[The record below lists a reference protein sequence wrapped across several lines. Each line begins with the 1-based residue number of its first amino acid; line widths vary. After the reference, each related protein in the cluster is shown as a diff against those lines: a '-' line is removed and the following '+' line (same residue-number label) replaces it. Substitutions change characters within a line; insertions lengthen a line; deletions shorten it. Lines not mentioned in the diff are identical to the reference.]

1 MIGVVGVKVCVA
13 TDKKRHGE
21 SRFWSVQGLCTLSAD
36 SFAVNFR
43 SQKLFISGCRTV
55 ACGDNQDDNKD
66 EEDLEEHGD
75 DTP

>member
-1 MIGVVGVKVCVA
+1 MVGAGAVHVVCRLVRSELPVV
-13 TDKKRHGE
+13 
-21 SRFWSVQGLCTLSAD
+21 
-36 SFAVNFR
+36 R

>member
-1 MIGVVGVKVCVA
+1 MCRDRQEKTWRKQVLVGAGAVHVVCRLVRSELPVV
-13 TDKKRHGE
+13 
-21 SRFWSVQGLCTLSAD
+21 
-36 SFAVNFR
+36 R

-55 ACGDNQDDNKD
+55 ACGGDNQDDNKD